1 MICSSERMRPGTLA
15 RTLLRLAAVLALVST
30 AGAQK
35 IKLATLVP
43 DGSIWDRTLKEMGAQ
58 WQKDTGGKVSLRIY
72 AGGVAGDET
81 DMARKLKIGQIHAG
95 LFTASGLGQIEP
107 AFRIFEIPLLFE
119 NDDEANFVID
129 AVRADFEKRL
139 DDAGYV
145 LVHWGHG
152 GWMRIFSTKP
162 IRRYQD
168 FLDMKQF
175 VWGGG
180 SRVGG
185 WYEEKGIRTVPIST
199 PDMMTAL
206 QTGLVEVVPA
216 TPIAA
221 LSLQWFRS
229 APFMFER
236 RLAPLIGGTIVSK
249 KAWKKIPAAQQEKL
263 LAAGREATRKLFE
276 EVPRSEEEAL
286 TEMQKRGLEI
296 THVAGEADGRLW
308 DELGLHFRTRMSEE
322 SIPPDVFRRVTGLIA
337 EYRAK
342 KE

>member
-1 MICSSERMRPGTLA
+1 MICSFEKTRPFTFLKPLLLFACSSLLA
-15 RTLLRLAAVLALVST
+15 VQ

-35 IKLATLVP
+35 IKIATLVP
-43 DGSIWDRTLKEMGAQ
+43 DGSIWDRALKEMGDQ
-58 WQKDTGGKVSLRIY
+58 WQKDTDGKVSLRIY

-81 DMARKLKIGQIHAG
+81 DMARKLKIGQIQGG

-119 NDDEANFVID
+119 DDEEASHVVNAI
-129 AVRADFEKRL
+129 REDFERRL
-139 DDAGYV
+139 DEDGYV

-168 FLDMKQF
+168 FMDMKQF

-206 QTGLVEVVPA
+206 QTGLVDVVPA
-216 TPIAA
+216 TPLAA

-236 RLAPLIGGTIVSK
+236 RLAPLMGGTIISK
-249 KAWKKIPAAQQEKL
+249 KVWEKIPEAQREKM
-263 LAAGREATRKLFE
+263 LAAGREVTRKLFE
-276 EVPRSEEEAL
+276 EVPRSENEAL
-286 TEMQKRGLEI
+286 EEMQKRGLEI
-296 THVAGEADGRLW
+296 TRVANEADGRLW

-322 SIPPDVFRRVTGLIA
+322 SIPPDVFERVTGLIA